1 MEVEE
6 IGIRDHLKMRKM
18 QDLAVVEVMHDPD
31 SDVYRLVMGIDI
43 EKKLLTSTP
52 RKLVRVTCTR
62 DEIPDVIQRYL
73 DEEILPAA

>member
-6 IGIRDHLKMRKM
+6 IGIRDRLRMRKM
-18 QDLAVVEVMHDPD
+18 QNLAVIEVMYNPD
-31 SDVYRLVMGIDI
+31 SESYQLVMGIDI

-52 RKLVRVTCTR
+52 RKMVRVTCTY
-62 DEIPDVIQRYL
+62 DEISAGIQRYL